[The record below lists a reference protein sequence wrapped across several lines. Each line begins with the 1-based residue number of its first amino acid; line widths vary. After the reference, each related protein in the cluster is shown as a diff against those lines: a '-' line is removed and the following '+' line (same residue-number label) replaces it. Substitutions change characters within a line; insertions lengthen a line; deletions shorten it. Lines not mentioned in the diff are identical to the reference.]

1 MVGAVEKVM
10 NSVSDGM
17 AREWRTKD
25 KEEQESEERARRMD
39 MRDVHER
46 WRGTRKE
53 KEREDEST

>member
-39 MRDVHER
+39 MRDVHE
-46 WRGTRKE
+46 
-53 KEREDEST
+53 